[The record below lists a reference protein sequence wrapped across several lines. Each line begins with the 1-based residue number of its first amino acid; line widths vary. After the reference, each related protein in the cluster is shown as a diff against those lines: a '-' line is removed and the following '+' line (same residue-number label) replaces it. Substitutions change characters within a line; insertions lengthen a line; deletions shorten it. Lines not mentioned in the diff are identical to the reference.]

1 MTTNTVETASTPK
14 HSEEILA
21 LEIERLI
28 WEWQIDNIFKKPN
41 YSIEELDKLAPWI
54 SNNIESL
61 FDKTI
66 WVKELQLNK
75 TIVLWRLDQL
85 WIDPDSIIIAEWL
98 TLLDYFFSIE
108 RVN

>member
-1 MTTNTVETASTPK
+1 MPTNIVETTSTPT
-14 HSEEILA
+14 HSKEILA

-28 WEWQIDNIFKKPN
+28 WEWKIDDILENPQ
-41 YSIEELDKLAPWI
+41 YSIDELDKLAPWI